1 MPRSFWIITGSGG
14 ILGDMMIVTLH
25 LRVLPEKRLD
35 MLKTIHAAIGPTD
48 AQSGCIGCELFNST
62 QNDDSL
68 LLMEKWQS
76 REDLYRH
83 IKTPE
88 FRKIMVAM
96 DSACEPP
103 EISFSECGLT
113 EGMELVERILG
124 GNER

>member
-1 MPRSFWIITGSGG
+1 
-14 ILGDMMIVTLH
+14 MMIVTLH
-25 LRVLPEKRLD
+25 LKVLPEKRLD
-35 MLKTIHAAIGPTD
+35 MLRTIRAGIGPTS
-48 AQSGCIGCELFNST
+48 AHPGCLQCELFNST
-62 QNDDSL
+62 ENDDSL
-68 LLMEKWQS
+68 LLLGKWQS

-113 EGMELVERILG
+113 EGIELVEKILG
-124 GNER
+124 DVER